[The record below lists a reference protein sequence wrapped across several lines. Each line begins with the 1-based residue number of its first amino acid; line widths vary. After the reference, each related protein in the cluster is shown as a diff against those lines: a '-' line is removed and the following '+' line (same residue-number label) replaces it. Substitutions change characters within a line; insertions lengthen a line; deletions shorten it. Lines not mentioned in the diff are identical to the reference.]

1 MRKTTILFSVI
12 LGLTLSSSA
21 FAAKP
26 RIGVA
31 EFKNTATG
39 TYWWG
44 GGVGWELSGM
54 VTNELANTNEFR
66 VVERSKL
73 EPVLR
78 EQDLAASGRI
88 SKGTGAKI
96 GELTGAQYLVL
107 GTVTAF
113 ESNTEGT
120 GGGISISGISIGGK
134 KKSAYMA
141 VDLRVVDTTTGEIAF
156 SRSVEARSQSSG
168 FSLGVFKSGFGG
180 KLKKE
185 KKTPAG
191 KAIRAVIVEITDY
204 LVCEMVDQTNSCRE
218 EFKAKEKKRRDGL
231 KSQIQLD

>member
-1 MRKTTILFSVI
+1 MRKTTLLLTLLF
-12 LGLTLSSSA
+12 GLTITNIGH
-21 FAAKP
+21 AAKP

-31 EFKNTATG
+31 EFNNTATG

-54 VTNELANTNEFR
+54 VTNELASTGEFR

-78 EQDLAASGRI
+78 EQDLASSGRI
-88 SKGTGAKI
+88 SKGTGAKV
-96 GELTGAQYLVL
+96 GELTGAQFLVL

-113 ESNTEGT
+113 ESNTDST

-134 KKSAYMA
+134 KKSAYIA
-141 VDLRVVDTTTGEIAF
+141 VDLRVVDTTTGEISF
-156 SRSVEARSQSSG
+156 SRTVEARTKSTG

-204 LVCEMVDQTNSCRE
+204 LVCEMVEQSNSCRE
-218 EFKAKEKKRRDGL
+218 EFKAKEKKRRSSL
-231 KSQIQLD
+231 KDTIQLD